1 MTRTSSTTRAQSPT
15 PWPKPPPNRLDVFVD
30 HVGGEYPGTTIGVLR
45 DHAGGVSSVRADVVV
60 NSLRPEGFLTRDHTD
75 AQQEL

>member
-1 MTRTSSTTRAQSPT
+1 M
-15 PWPKPPPNRLDVFVD
+15 FVD

-45 DHAGGVSSVRADVVV
+45 DHAGGVSSGRADVVV